1 MLRQLSSI
9 LAASTLLVGIVSA
22 QQAPT
27 LPSCATSCV
36 SSLLPASCNGNP
48 TCICNTASFLD
59 GIACCVFQAC
69 DPADQTAAL
78 AYAHSI
84 CDPVG
89 ASSLLPASATCTST
103 SSGSA
108 TSSAS
113 GSGSSTAGATGGSTT
128 SAASSA
134 ASEASSASAA
144 ASSASASASSSLS
157 SASASLK
164 SAASS
169 ASASLSSAVNSA
181 SQSSSSTTASPT
193 GAANQLAIGFGAVGA
208 GMLGL
213 AALL

>member
-27 LPSCATSCV
+27 LPSCATDCV

-48 TCICNTASFLD
+48 TCICNTASFLN
-59 GIACCVFQAC
+59 GIACCVFEAC
-69 DPADQTAAL
+69 DPTDQTAAL

-103 SSGSA
+103 TTSTGTT

-113 GSGSSTAGATGGSTT
+113 GSGAAGSSSDASVS
-128 SAASSA
+128 SASASASSA
-134 ASEASSASAA
+134 SASVSSSLSSVSASAVSAASSASAA
-144 ASSASASASSSLS
+144 ASSATGSVSQVS
-157 SASASLK
+157 SA
-164 SAASS
+164 
-169 ASASLSSAVNSA
+169 
-181 SQSSSSTTASPT
+181 TASPT
-193 GAANQLAIGFGAVGA
+193 GAANQVAIGFGAIGA

-213 AALL
+213 AAML